1 VTLPERK
8 LKKKIPYNWFPRTDM
23 SVPNSQPSEV
33 VSSVVTAD
41 PSSSVSISAGVIG
54 GVVVLDQGCEQ
65 ERKIRREIANS
76 NERRRMQSINA
87 GFQSLRTLLPQHEGE
102 KLSKAAILQQ
112 TAEYIYS
119 LEQEKTRLLAQNCQ
133 LKRLLSLSQSHVE
146 DGAASTTA
154 STDAQHGGNGP
165 TLSVTSSVPTLTT
178 SSGIKRRRSK
188 HDQGVMP
195 AADSSKKATSAIG
208 ISSNVQTSEKKLT
221 VQDEE
226 VALRLLPT
234 TTSAE
239 IKRTLLTEAPPDIKT
254 CRIIVAP
261 NSENLLAE
269 DLLIDS
275 GGIKESCNAAE
286 KGKASTTMSKVEPI
300 PSIMSPGSS
309 IEKDNS
315 STSRSYIVT
324 TSSSRHNLDSI
335 VEAIRHL
342 EGDHL
347 FTTPESATLTVSS
360 SGEVVGPQQVAGEEV
375 VEYTADEKSGS
386 PAIEEES
393 RSVIIVK
400 NCS

>member
-1 VTLPERK
+1 
-8 LKKKIPYNWFPRTDM
+8 M

-41 PSSSVSISAGVIG
+41 PSSSVSMSTGVIG

-133 LKRLLSLSQSHVE
+133 LKRLLSLSQSHIE
-146 DGAASTTA
+146 DGTTSTVASTV
-154 STDAQHGGNGP
+154 AQHVGGNDP
-165 TLSVTSSVPTLTT
+165 TLSVTSSSVPTLTT
-178 SSGIKRRRSK
+178 SSGIKRRKSK
-188 HDQGVMP
+188 HDQGVMS
-195 AADSSKKATSAIG
+195 AADSSKKAISAIG
-208 ISSNVQTSEKKLT
+208 ISSNIQTSAKKLT

-234 TTSAE
+234 ATPAE
-239 IKRTLLTEAPPDIKT
+239 IKRTLVTESPPEIKT

-269 DLLIDS
+269 NLLIDS
-275 GGIKESCNAAE
+275 GGIKETSNAAE
-286 KGKASTTMSKVEPI
+286 KGKASATMSKVEPI
-300 PSIMSPGSS
+300 PSIMSSGSS
-309 IEKDNS
+309 IEKESS

-347 FTTPESATLTVSS
+347 FTAPESATLTVSS

-375 VEYTADEKSGS
+375 VEYMADEKSGS
-386 PAIEEES
+386 PAIEDES

>member
-54 GVVVLDQGCEQ
+54 GVVVLDQ